1 MPFRCGRCLPC
12 RIYIRKIWSARQV
25 LESFMHDENSFL
37 TLTYSEDHVPENG
50 SLVPRDVQLWMKRFR
65 KALWKADRRKVRF
78 FLCGEYGDESW
89 RPHYHASLFGVG
101 PTWLPLVESTWK
113 YGFSSL
119 FEFNQATAQY
129 TAGYVVKKMTDPGDR
144 RLKGRY
150 PEFSRKSN
158 RPGIGAAAM
167 RVVADTVNLPIGRKA
182 FENTGDVPEKL
193 LIGRRSLPLGR
204 YLREKLR
211 DELEM
216 TIAQRLQAKQTSFS
230 EQVREMQGVLKAAI
244 AAGEVGQVGKLSARE
259 NAARILQLE
268 TRSKISASKGGKL

>member
-12 RIYIRKIWSARQV
+12 RIYTRKIWTARQV

-37 TLTYSEDHVPENG
+37 TLTYNEDQVPENG
-50 SLVPRDVQLWMKRFR
+50 TLVPKDVQLWMKRFR
-65 KALWKADRRKVRF
+65 KAVWKADKRRIRF
-78 FLCGEYGDESW
+78 FLCGEYGDQSW

-101 PTWLPLVESTWK
+101 PTWLPVVQKTWE

-119 FEFNQATAQY
+119 LEFNQATAQY
-129 TAGYVVKKMTDPGDR
+129 TAGYVVKKLTDRGDR

-158 RPGIGAAAM
+158 RPGIGAGAM
-167 RVVADTVNLPIGRKA
+167 KVVKDTIDLPIGRKA
-182 FENTGDVPEKL
+182 FENSGDVPEKL
-193 LIGRRSLPLGR
+193 LIGRKSLPLGR

-216 TIAQRLQAKQTSFS
+216 TIAEKVEAKQAPFS
-230 EQVREMQGVLKAAI
+230 EQVAEMQDLLRAAI
-244 AAGEVGQVGKLSARE
+244 ANGEVGQIGKLSVWQ
-259 NAARILQLE
+259 NATRILQVE
-268 TRSKISASKGGKL
+268 TRAKISASKGRQL